1 LKIGVD
7 LPPLKKTNYEA
18 TPGELYKGITS
29 TGEVFEGE
37 SKLVMEKDPDFV
49 IFCKKMYKSFPGF
62 GAGAKYPEGHYEAV
76 SFLGWRLSAAEFKA
90 AVKGTAILGGI
101 GAIIALVILVFVG
114 LNIDLGFTSVG
125 LGLFSDMLGDFALV
139 IVMAGAVVLFGIIGA
154 IVYTIYTTPISMAD
168 DERTR
173 ALTYVPEMIGYLIMS
188 MKLVPNLEKAIE
200 FSAKHGKGKVADEF
214 NKVIWD
220 FQNGFYSS
228 ISEGLDAMA
237 LRWAKYSTELK
248 ESLMKIRASV
258 MEPSESKR
266 YSILD
271 KTMIDV
277 LESVKDKMGDYARSL
292 NQPSVMLFYIG
303 VLLPLLLVIILPIG
317 SAFSNLPFAT
327 TPILVGIYCIM
338 IPFMAFS
345 FAKGVVRKRPPTY
358 EPPVITDN
366 FAGLPPK
373 WSMKLGKGMIDAR
386 LAVIGILVLGIVL
399 SFVLS
404 FEGLPPKHLFPQEDG
419 EFMIPIQLIPADPQI
434 DEVYKE
440 FEGGKNYFE
449 KIVLDLYAFQV
460 GEGFGGGLKEGVRYK
475 QLVKEGTSP
484 AAAEIQ
490 VVKEKLDF
498 VSKTARNDPT
508 KYIFWAGLIL
518 TIVGAACFLLYHR
531 NIYKLKAQEQIVQ
544 MEDEFKESMY
554 MIASR
559 MGENKPVESALKQT
573 NAYLPNLLV
582 SKRIFGKTIEN
593 IELMGL
599 PLESAIFDPMYGSMK
614 GIPSKILTTAMRLL
628 VDSVNLGVEVA
639 SRTLMSLSLQLDNM
653 DKVNKSLK
661 DMVSDVTTTMQTMAI
676 FIAPMVLGITTA
688 LQKVVLNTL
697 GSVVSSPQLDSTGS
711 VGDITGG
718 AGSQILQTAGLSPGG
733 MGDINS
739 IFSVS
744 IDAFRSFAT
753 PLEYMLIIGTYVVMI
768 VVILTYFT
776 VKVKEDNDLVFK
788 ITLAK
793 QLPIAMAVYLCTT
806 IAANLMVGG
815 LMSR

>member
-1 LKIGVD
+1 MS
-7 LPPLKKTNYEA
+7 YEA
-18 TPGELYKGITS
+18 SPGELYKGITS

-37 SKLVMEKDPDFV
+37 TKLVMEKDPEFV
-49 IFCKKMYKSFPGF
+49 ILCKKMYKTFPGF
-62 GAGAKYPEGHYEAV
+62 GAGAKFPEEHLEAV
-76 SFLGWRLSAAEFKA
+76 RFLGWRLSPQEFMA
-90 AVKGTAILGGI
+90 AVKGTAVIGGV
-101 GAIIALVILVFVG
+101 GGFIALIVLAFVG
-114 LNIDLGFTSVG
+114 LSIDLGIGSPIG
-125 LGLFSDMLGDFALV
+125 LGLFSEMLGDFAMV
-139 IVMAGAVVLFGIIGA
+139 IILAGGVVLFGIVGA
-154 IVYTIYTTPISMAD
+154 IAYTIYVTPINMAE

-200 FSAKHGKGKVADEF
+200 FSAKHGKGKVADDF

-237 LRWAKYSTELK
+237 FRWAKYSVELK
-248 ESLMKIRASV
+248 EALMKIRASV

-266 YSILD
+266 YSLLD
-271 KTMIDV
+271 KTMLDV
-277 LESVKDKMGDYARSL
+277 LDSVKDKMGDYARSL

-303 VLLPLLLVIILPIG
+303 VLLPLLLVIILPVG
-317 SAFSNLPFAT
+317 SAFSNMPFAT
-327 TPILVGIYCIM
+327 TPILVGIYCFM

-345 FAKGVVRKRPPTY
+345 FAKGVIKKRPPTY

-373 WSMKLGKGMIDAR
+373 WSMKLGGGMIDAR
-386 LAVIGILVLGIVL
+386 LAVIGILILGIAG
-399 SFVLS
+399 SFIIS
-404 FEGLPPKHLFPQEDG
+404 FEGIPPKHLFPIEDG
-419 EFMIPIQLIPADPQI
+419 IFQVPIQIIPADPQP
-434 DEVYKE
+434 DELYKD
-440 FEGGKNYFE
+440 FLGGKNYFE
-449 KIVLDLYAFQV
+449 KVVLDLYAFQI
-460 GEGFGGGLKEGVRYK
+460 GEGFGGGLKEGERYK
-475 QLVKEGTSP
+475 QLIKEQVSP
-484 AAAEIQ
+484 VAAEIQ
-490 VVKEKLDF
+490 VVKERLDF
-498 VSKTARNDPT
+498 TSKSARNDPT
-508 KYIFWAGLIL
+508 KYVFWAGLIL
-518 TIVGAACFLLYHR
+518 TIACAGSFLLYHR

-559 MGENKPVESALKQT
+559 MGENKPVESALKQ
-573 NAYLPNLLV
+573 AKEYLPNLLV
-582 SKRIFGKTIEN
+582 SKRIFGKTVEN

-599 PLESAIFDPMYGSMK
+599 PLENAVFDPVYGAMR

-628 VDSVNLGVEVA
+628 VDSVTLGVEVA
-639 SRTLMSLSLQLDNM
+639 SRTLMSLSLQMENM

-661 DMVSDVTTTMQTMAI
+661 DMVSDVTTTMSTMAI

-697 GSVVSSPQLDSTGS
+697 GSVVSSPSLEATGS
-711 VGDITGG
+711 VGDISGG
-718 AGSQILQTAGLSPGG
+718 AGSQILQSTGLGGG

-753 PLEYMLIIGTYVVMI
+753 PLEYMLIIGTYVAMI
-768 VVILTYFT
+768 VIILTYFT
-776 VKVKEDNDLVFK
+776 VKIKEDNDLIFRV
-788 ITLAK
+788 TLAK
-793 QLPIAMAVYLCTT
+793 QLPIAMAVYLFTT
-806 IAANLMVGG
+806 VAANLMVGG